1 MRKYETTYIIDG
13 SVSDTDREA
22 LIEKI
27 ENVLTGNGSE
37 IDRTVRWGKRQ
48 LAYEIK
54 KQSRGYYVIL
64 YYNAE
69 PSVISSFHHE
79 LDLNERILRYLTLLS
94 DGKHPDYIRDAG
106 ISTDMS
112 AAPQKAP
119 EIAESS
125 EDTEEEPLGADE
137 DTVENISEEASEI
150 IESSED
156 TGEEPLGADED
167 TVENISEEAPEIIE
181 SSEDTGEEPL
191 GADEDTV
198 ENISEEASEIIESS
212 EATVE
217 EPLESD
223 IDMGEIIP
231 EENNSEEAVNDEE
244 QPEDSDTEVTE
255 ESVIEEVSD
264 EADNQNK
271 EEE

>member
-13 SVSDTDREA
+13 SVSDNDREA

-27 ENVLTGNGSE
+27 ENVLTGNGAE

-69 PSVISSFHHE
+69 PSIISTFHHE
-79 LDLNERILRYLTLLS
+79 LALNERILRYLTLLS

-112 AAPQKAP
+112 AAPQKAS
-119 EIAESS
+119 EITESI
-125 EDTEEEPLGADE
+125 EDTGEEPLETDV

-150 IESSED
+150 TESIENI
-156 TGEEPLGADED
+156 EEESLEADVD
-167 TVENISEEAPEIIE
+167 KVENISEE
-181 SSEDTGEEPL
+181 
-191 GADEDTV
+191 
-198 ENISEEASEIIESS
+198 
-212 EATVE
+212 
-217 EPLESD
+217 
-223 IDMGEIIP
+223 
-231 EENNSEEAVNDEE
+231 NNSEEKAVIDEE
-244 QPEDSDTEVTE
+244 QPEDSDTEVTG
-255 ESVIEEVSD
+255 ESANEEVSD
-264 EADNQNK
+264 EAENQEK

>member
-27 ENVLTGNGSE
+27 ENVLTGNGAE

-69 PSVISSFHHE
+69 PSVISTFHHE
-79 LDLNERILRYLTLLS
+79 LDLNERILRYLTLHS

-106 ISTDMS
+106 ISTDLS
-112 AAPQKAP
+112 DVP
-119 EIAESS
+119 EETSEITESI
-125 EDTEEEPLGADE
+125 EDIGEDSLEAYV
-137 DTVENISEEASEI
+137 DTVENIPEEASEI

-156 TGEEPLGADED
+156 
-167 TVENISEEAPEIIE
+167 
-181 SSEDTGEEPL
+181 
-191 GADEDTV
+191 
-198 ENISEEASEIIESS
+198 
-212 EATVE
+212 TVE

-231 EENNSEEAVNDEE
+231 EENNSEETVIDEE
-244 QPEDSDTEVTE
+244 QSEESYTEVTE
-255 ESVIEEVSD
+255 ESVNEEVSD
-264 EADNQNK
+264 EAENQEK

>member
-27 ENVLTGNGSE
+27 ENVLTGNGAE

-69 PSVISSFHHE
+69 PSIISTFHHE

-94 DGKHPDYIRDAG
+94 YGKHPDYIRDAG
-106 ISTDMS
+106 KPTDLS
-112 AAPQKAP
+112 DVPQEAA
-119 EIAESS
+119 EITESIG
-125 EDTEEEPLGADE
+125 DTE
-137 DTVENISEEASEI
+137 
-150 IESSED
+150 
-156 TGEEPLGADED
+156 
-167 TVENISEEAPEIIE
+167 
-181 SSEDTGEEPL
+181 
-191 GADEDTV
+191 
-198 ENISEEASEIIESS
+198 
-212 EATVE
+212 E

-223 IDMGEIIP
+223 INTGEVIP
-231 EENNSEEAVNDEE
+231 EDNNSEEAVNDEE
-244 QPEDSDTEVTE
+244 QPEESYTEITE

-264 EADNQNK
+264 EAGNQNK